1 MQFDVFDQYHIDMIQ
16 DAYLAAGCFW
26 GVENKLSNLE
36 GVLETA
42 VGYCGGSLENPT
54 YKLVCAG
61 DTGHA
66 ETVHV
71 VFDDGV
77 ISYENLLRY
86 FFQIHDPTQLN
97 RQGFDIGDNYRS
109 AIFYINDLQKLQ
121 AQNLLNEIAPDF
133 NNMVVTNLEEF
144 KEFFKAEEYH
154 QKYLAKKHHV

>member
-1 MQFDVFDQYHIDMIQ
+1 MIQ

-36 GVLETA
+36 GVLETT
-42 VGYCGGSLENPT
+42 VGYCGGSLNNPT
-54 YKLVCAG
+54 YELVCVG

-71 VFDDGV
+71 VFDDE
-77 ISYENLLRY
+77 ILSFQDLLRY

-109 AIFYINDLQKLQ
+109 AIFYINDTQKLQ
-121 AQNLLNEIAPDF
+121 AQAILNEIGPDF

-144 KEFFKAEEYH
+144 QEFFKAEEYH
-154 QKYLAKKHHV
+154 QKYLAKKNHV